1 MKEKILNTATEMFL
15 TLGFKSITMNDI
27 AEKLS
32 ISKKTIYAHYPNK
45 EKLVETCVMELFKI
59 ITNGIDKI
67 IEENHNPIDEL
78 LLIHEYILKRLKEE
92 KASPQ
97 FQLCKYYPK
106 IEEKLKARKIENM
119 RKCIGNNLKRGK
131 EEGLYRESIEI
142 EIVQNFYFMTLEG
155 IKNSDYFPI
164 EKYTIP
170 FLVDHF
176 LEYHFR
182 AIASEKGLKH
192 INNLNHNCHS

>member
-45 EKLVETCVMELFKI
+45 EKLVETCVMELFNI

-182 AIASEKGLKH
+182 AIASEKGLKY